1 MSENGLTSVEGRLI
15 DARLELTKRVWG
27 DQEKLFNHAVLC
39 SVGLPYRDQGAVR
52 SFERSSGATSLRMEA
67 GALPIAG
74 GAGFEEVGLP
84 FGPRARLLLLHLCSL
99 AVKSSSPIVEVE
111 DSFTGFARA
120 LGLSTTGRNLR
131 TLREQ
136 VRRMSCVSMR
146 LSKDYGDSVDVFQG
160 HIFSKMRAT
169 YNNEPNQKELWPSFV
184 EFSPDFFESLK
195 NHAVPLRFE
204 AIGALKH
211 SSRALDIYAWLA
223 HRLWRVNKPTSI
235 KWTSLRFQFGGPAIG
250 MGGFKRAFKTAL
262 KQVLFVYPE
271 ADVVITKRG
280 LTIRCSAPPVRFAEN
295 KKRTFIIG
303 GDKSP

>member
-67 GALPIAG
+67 G
-74 GAGFEEVGLP
+74 
-84 FGPRARLLLLHLCSL
+84 
-99 AVKSSSPIVEVE
+99 SSPMVEVE

-169 YNNEPNQKELWPSFV
+169 YNNEPNQK
-184 EFSPDFFESLK
+184 
-195 NHAVPLRFE
+195 VP
-204 AIGALKH
+204 
-211 SSRALDIYAWLA
+211 
-223 HRLWRVNKPTSI
+223 
-235 KWTSLRFQFGGPAIG
+235 TSLRA
-250 MGGFKRAFKTAL
+250 
-262 KQVLFVYPE
+262 
-271 ADVVITKRG
+271 
-280 LTIRCSAPPVRFAEN
+280 
-295 KKRTFIIG
+295 
-303 GDKSP
+303 